1 MATFI
6 DVVLPRSD
14 RRRVPKRL
22 TTRID
27 YAVASDAPFRALLGS
42 TTVRR
47 TSRVDG
53 RRPIEVA
60 APLRGSGWLVGNACC
75 GDPSSPHR
83 NLLLAT
89 DHGRYVTPELF
100 AIDWIQVVGGR
111 LYSGAGT
118 QNSDYPAYGRPI
130 HAATAGTVVSTVDD
144 RPDVPPGASVTGNP
158 TVTKPADFAGNFVVI
173 RIRRGVY
180 AAYAHVQNG
189 SVRVTRGQH
198 VRTGQVLGLL
208 DNSGNTTAPH
218 LHFGIQDGSDILTS
232 NSLPFEIDQFRFQ
245 GMAGPGPT
253 PAEVDVT
260 GTPRNERRSYPL
272 IFSTARY
279 SR

>member
-89 DHGRYVTPELF
+89 DHGRYVTWPTTPRS
-100 AIDWIQVVGGR
+100 R
-111 LYSGAGT
+111 L
-118 QNSDYPAYGRPI
+118 PC
-130 HAATAGTVVSTVDD
+130 
-144 RPDVPPGASVTGNP
+144 
-158 TVTKPADFAGNFVVI
+158 
-173 RIRRGVY
+173 RRGTESSRSPYGGSNCQLCHGLPGPRLPPVVNL
-180 AAYAHVQNG
+180 ANALGNNVVVDIGHGRFAFYAHMQPNSIIVQEG
-189 SVRVTRGQH
+189 REC
-198 VRTGQVLGLL
+198 
-208 DNSGNTTAPH
+208 SG
-218 LHFGIQDGSDILTS
+218 D
-232 NSLPFEIDQFRFQ
+232 R
-245 GMAGPGPT
+245 
-253 PAEVDVT
+253 
-260 GTPRNERRSYPL
+260 
-272 IFSTARY
+272 
-279 SR
+279 